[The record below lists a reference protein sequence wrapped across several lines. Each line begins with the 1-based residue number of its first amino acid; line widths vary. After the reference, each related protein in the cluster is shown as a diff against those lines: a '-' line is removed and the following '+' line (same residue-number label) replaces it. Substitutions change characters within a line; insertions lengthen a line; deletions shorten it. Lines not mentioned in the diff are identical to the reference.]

1 MESARSPEK
10 KPPQKTQLLH
20 IHQALKARVVEFGGW
35 LMPIQYEGI
44 TAEHLAVRQKA
55 GMFDISHMG
64 KFQVQ
69 GPNVLEALQTLVPSD
84 VSQLQTGQAKYTVM
98 LNAEGGVIDD
108 LIIYNQGKNASG
120 QTSAIL
126 IVNASTTD
134 KDKAWLTEHLSA
146 QQVELIDYAEKKVL
160 IAVQG
165 PEAIATLQT
174 LTDEDLSSIPN
185 YWHREITLLNQPAWV
200 ARTGYTGE
208 DGFEIMSDPEPGIL
222 LWLRLQVLGVRPCGL
237 GARDTLRLE
246 AAMALY
252 GQDVNESVTPLEAG
266 LTWLVNLDKP
276 SFIGREALL
285 RQKEQGLARC
295 LVGLEMQ
302 GRHIARHDYEVY
314 AEGQAVGM
322 VTSGTFGPTVE
333 KAIALAYVPPA
344 LAQVGQSVSIR
355 IRGKD
360 CPALVVKRPFYRRPK
375 PSPESSLES
384 NPKSNPKSN

>member
-1 MESARSPEK
+1 LESARSPK
-10 KPPQKTQLLH
+10 KTPFIH
-20 IHQALKARVVEFGGW
+20 IHQALKARIVEFGGW
-35 LMPIQYEGI
+35 SMPIQYEGI
-44 TAEHLAVRQKA
+44 TAEHQAVRQKA

-64 KFQVQ
+64 KFRVQ
-69 GPNVLEALQTLVPSD
+69 GPNVLAALQKLVPSD
-84 VSQLQTGQAKYTVM
+84 VSQLQAGQAKYTVM

-108 LIIYNQGKNASG
+108 LIIYNQGKDESG
-120 QTSAIL
+120 LTSAIL
-126 IVNASTTD
+126 IVNASTTE
-134 KDKAWLTEHLSA
+134 KDKAWLTEHLGA
-146 QQVELIDYAEKKVL
+146 EQVALTDYAEEKAL

-165 PEAIATLQT
+165 PKAIATLQT
-174 LTDEDLSSIPN
+174 LTDTDLSSIPN
-185 YWHREITLLNQPAWV
+185 YWHREIELLNQPAWV

-208 DGFEIMSDPEPGIL
+208 DGFEIMLDTEPGIL

-252 GQDVNESVTPLEAG
+252 GQDVNESITPLEAG
-266 LTWLVNLDKP
+266 LSWLVNLDKP
-276 SFIGREALL
+276 DFIGREALL

-314 AEGQAVGM
+314 SEGKPVGI

-344 LAQVGQSVSIR
+344 LSQIGQPLAIQ

-360 CPALVVKRPFYRRPK
+360 CPAIVVKRPFYRRPK
-375 PSPESSLES
+375 AS
-384 NPKSNPKSN
+384 

>member
-1 MESARSPEK
+1 MNQSEEKTTLEPVRSPEQT
-10 KPPQKTQLLH
+10 PPNKTPLFR
-20 IHQALKARVVEFGGW
+20 IHQALNARIVEFGGW
-35 LMPIQYEGI
+35 SMPIQYEGI
-44 TAEHLAVRQKA
+44 TAEHQAVRQKA

-69 GPNVLEALQTLVPSD
+69 GPDVLAALQKLVPSD
-84 VSQLQTGQAKYTVM
+84 VSLLQPGQAKYTVM
-98 LNAEGGVIDD
+98 LNAEGGIIDD
-108 LIIYNQGKNASG
+108 LIIYNQGKDASG
-120 QTSAIL
+120 LTAAIL

-134 KDKAWLTEHLSA
+134 KDKAWLTEHLRTE
-146 QQVELIDYAEKKVL
+146 QVTLADHSEQKVL
-160 IAVQG
+160 LAVQG

-185 YWHREITLLNQPAWV
+185 YWHREITLLGQPAWV

-208 DGFEIMSDPEPGIL
+208 DGFEVMLDPEAGIL
-222 LWLRLQVLGVRPCGL
+222 LWLRLQILGVAPCGL

-252 GQDVNESVTPLEAG
+252 GQDVNESITPLEAG
-266 LTWLVNLDKP
+266 LAWLVNLDKP

-314 AEGQAVGM
+314 AAGKAVGM
-322 VTSGTFGPTVE
+322 VTSGTFGPTLE

-344 LAQVGQSVSIR
+344 LAQIGQSLAVQ

-360 CPALVVKRPFYRRPK
+360 CPAMVVKRPFYRRPK
-375 PSPESSLES
+375 SS
-384 NPKSNPKSN
+384 

>member
-1 MESARSPEK
+1 
-10 KPPQKTQLLH
+10 
-20 IHQALKARVVEFGGW
+20 
-35 LMPIQYEGI
+35 MPIQYGGI
-44 TAEHLAVRQKA
+44 TAEHQAVRQKA

-69 GPNVLEALQTLVPSD
+69 GPDVLTALQKLVPSD
-84 VSQLQTGQAKYTVM
+84 VSLLQPGQAKYTVM
-98 LNAEGGVIDD
+98 LNAEGGIIDD
-108 LIIYNQGKNASG
+108 LIIYNQGKDASG
-120 QTSAIL
+120 LTSAIL

-134 KDKAWLTEHLSA
+134 KDKAWLTEHLNA
-146 QQVELIDYAEKKVL
+146 EQVTLADDSELKIL

-185 YWHREITLLNQPAWV
+185 YWHKDITLLGQPAWV

-208 DGFEIMSDPEPGIL
+208 DGFEVMLDPEAGVL
-222 LWLRLQVLGVRPCGL
+222 LWLRLQILGVVPCGL

-252 GQDVNESVTPLEAG
+252 GQDVNESITPLEAG

-285 RQKEQGLARC
+285 RQKEQGLTRC

-302 GRHIARHDYEVY
+302 GRHIARHDYEIH
-314 AEGQAVGM
+314 AEGKAIGV
-322 VTSGTFGPTVE
+322 VTSGTFGPTLE

-344 LAQVGQSVSIR
+344 FAQVGQSLSVQ
-355 IRGKD
+355 IRGKN
-360 CPALVVKRPFYRRPK
+360 CPAIVVKRPFYRRPK
-375 PSPESSLES
+375 SS
-384 NPKSNPKSN
+384 

>member
-1 MESARSPEK
+1 LESARSPQQTV
-10 KPPQKTQLLH
+10 PQKTPLH
-20 IHQALKARVVEFGGW
+20 RIHQALNARIVEFGGW
-35 LMPIQYEGI
+35 SMPIQYEGI
-44 TAEHLAVRQKA
+44 TAEHQAVRQKA

-64 KFQVQ
+64 KFRVQ
-69 GPNVLEALQTLVPSD
+69 GSNVLDALQTLVPSD
-84 VSQLQTGQAKYTVM
+84 VSLLQTGQAKYTVM
-98 LNAEGGVIDD
+98 LNAKGGVIDD
-108 LIIYNQGKNASG
+108 LIIYNQGKDASG
-120 QTSAIL
+120 LTSAIL
-126 IVNASTTD
+126 IVNASTTE
-134 KDKAWLTEHLSA
+134 KDKAWLAEHLGA
-146 QQVELIDYAEKKVL
+146 EQVALTDYAEEKVL

-174 LTDEDLSSIPN
+174 LTDTDLSSIPN
-185 YWHREITLLNQPAWV
+185 YWHKEIELLNQPAWV

-208 DGFEIMSDPEPGIL
+208 DGFEVMLDTQPGIL
-222 LWLRLQVLGVRPCGL
+222 LWLRLQVLGVVPCGL

-252 GQDVNESVTPLEAG
+252 GQDVNESITPLEAG

-285 RQKEQGLARC
+285 RQKEHGLTRC

-314 AEGQAVGM
+314 AEGKAVGI

-333 KAIALAYVPPA
+333 RAIALAYVPPA
-344 LAQVGQSVSIR
+344 LAQIGQSLNVQ

-360 CPALVVKRPFYRRPK
+360 CPAIVVKRPFYRRPK
-375 PSPESSLES
+375 SG
-384 NPKSNPKSN
+384 

>member
-1 MESARSPEK
+1 LESARSPQQTLPK
-10 KPPQKTQLLH
+10 QTPLLH
-20 IHQALKARVVEFGGW
+20 IHQALKARIVEFGGW
-35 LMPIQYEGI
+35 SMPIQYEGI
-44 TAEHLAVRQKA
+44 TAEHHAVRQKA

-69 GPNVLEALQTLVPSD
+69 GPNVLDALQKLVPSD
-84 VSQLQTGQAKYTVM
+84 VSLLQPGQAKYTVM

-108 LIIYNQGKNASG
+108 LIIYNQGKDASG
-120 QTSAIL
+120 LTSAIL

-134 KDKAWLTEHLSA
+134 KDKAWLTEHLGA
-146 QQVELIDYAEKKVL
+146 EQVTLTDFAEEKVL

-165 PEAIATLQT
+165 PEAIALLQT

-185 YWHREITLLNQPAWV
+185 YWHKEVMLLNQPTWM

-208 DGFEIMSDPEPGIL
+208 DGFEVMLDAQPGIL

-252 GQDVNESVTPLEAG
+252 GQDVNESITPLEAG
-266 LTWLVNLDKP
+266 LAWLVNLDKP
-276 SFIGREALL
+276 DFIGREAL
-285 RQKEQGLARC
+285 RHQKEQGLTRC

-314 AEGQAVGM
+314 AEGKPVGI
-322 VTSGTFGPTVE
+322 VTSGTFGPTLE

-344 LAQVGQSVSIR
+344 LAQVGQSLSVQ

-360 CPALVVKRPFYRRPK
+360 CPAVVVKRPFYRRPK
-375 PSPESSLES
+375 PS
-384 NPKSNPKSN
+384 

>member
-1 MESARSPEK
+1 
-10 KPPQKTQLLH
+10 
-20 IHQALKARVVEFGGW
+20 
-35 LMPIQYEGI
+35 MPIQYEGI
-44 TAEHLAVRQKA
+44 TAEHHAVRQKA

-69 GPNVLEALQTLVPSD
+69 GPNVLDALQKLVPSD
-84 VSQLQTGQAKYTVM
+84 VSLLQPGQAKYTVM

-108 LIIYNQGKNASG
+108 LIIYNQGKDASG
-120 QTSAIL
+120 LTSAIL

-134 KDKAWLTEHLSA
+134 KDKAWLTEHLGA
-146 QQVELIDYAEKKVL
+146 EQVTLTDFAEEKVL

-165 PEAIATLQT
+165 PEAIALLQT

-185 YWHREITLLNQPAWV
+185 YWHKEVMLLNQPTWM

-208 DGFEIMSDPEPGIL
+208 DGFEVMLDAQPGIL

-252 GQDVNESVTPLEAG
+252 GQDVNESITPLEAG
-266 LTWLVNLDKP
+266 LAWLINLDKP
-276 SFIGREALL
+276 DFIGREAL
-285 RQKEQGLARC
+285 RHQKEQGLTRC

-314 AEGQAVGM
+314 AEGKPVGI
-322 VTSGTFGPTVE
+322 VTSGTFGPTLE

-344 LAQVGQSVSIR
+344 LAQVGQSLSVQ

-360 CPALVVKRPFYRRPK
+360 CPAVVVKRPFYRRPK
-375 PSPESSLES
+375 PS
-384 NPKSNPKSN
+384 

>member
-1 MESARSPEK
+1 
-10 KPPQKTQLLH
+10 
-20 IHQALKARVVEFGGW
+20 
-35 LMPIQYEGI
+35 MPIQYEGI
-44 TAEHLAVRQKA
+44 TAEHHAVRQKA

-69 GPNVLEALQTLVPSD
+69 GPNVLDALQKLVPSD
-84 VSQLQTGQAKYTVM
+84 VSLLQTGQAKYTVM

-108 LIIYNQGKNASG
+108 LIIYNQGKDDSG
-120 QTSAIL
+120 LTSAIL

-134 KDKAWLTEHLSA
+134 KDKAWLTEHLKA
-146 QQVELIDYAEKKVL
+146 EQVTLTDFAAEKVL

-185 YWHREITLLNQPAWV
+185 YWHKEVMLLNHPTWM

-208 DGFEIMSDPEPGIL
+208 DGFEVMLDAQPGIL

-252 GQDVNESVTPLEAG
+252 GQDVNESITPLEAG
-266 LTWLVNLDKP
+266 LGWLVNLGKSD
-276 SFIGREALL
+276 FIGREALL
-285 RQKEQGLARC
+285 HQKDQGLPRC

-302 GRHIARHDYEVY
+302 GRHIARHDYKVY
-314 AEGQAVGM
+314 SKGKPVGI
-322 VTSGTFGPTVE
+322 VTSGTFGPTLE

-344 LAQVGQSVSIR
+344 LAQVGQSLSVQ

-360 CPALVVKRPFYRRPK
+360 CPAVVVKRPFYRRLK
-375 PSPESSLES
+375 PS
-384 NPKSNPKSN
+384 

>member
-1 MESARSPEK
+1 LESAPL
-10 KPPQKTQLLH
+10 PQPTFPQQTPLH
-20 IHQALKARVVEFGGW
+20 RIHQALNARIVEFGGW
-35 LMPIQYEGI
+35 SMPIQYEGI
-44 TAEHLAVRQKA
+44 TAEHQAVRQKV

-64 KFQVQ
+64 KFRVQ
-69 GPNVLEALQTLVPSD
+69 GPNVLNALQKLVPSD
-84 VSQLQTGQAKYTVM
+84 VSLIQTGQAKYTVM

-108 LIIYNQGKNASG
+108 LIIYNQGKDASG
-120 QTSAIL
+120 LTSAIL
-126 IVNASTTD
+126 IVNASTTE

-146 QQVELIDYAEKKVL
+146 EQVALTDYAEEKVL

-174 LTDEDLSSIPN
+174 LTDTDLSSIPN
-185 YWHREITLLNQPAWV
+185 YWHREIELLNQPAWV

-208 DGFEIMSDPEPGIL
+208 DGFEVMLDTQPGIL

-252 GQDVNESVTPLEAG
+252 GQDVNESITPLEAG

-285 RQKEQGLARC
+285 CQKEQGLTRC

-314 AEGQAVGM
+314 AEGQPVGI

-344 LAQVGQSVSIR
+344 FSQIGQPLSIQ

-360 CPALVVKRPFYRRPK
+360 CPAIVVKRPFYRRPK
-375 PSPESSLES
+375 SELT
-384 NPKSNPKSN
+384 

>member
-1 MESARSPEK
+1 LESARSPQQTLPK
-10 KPPQKTQLLH
+10 QTPLLH
-20 IHQALKARVVEFGGW
+20 IHQALKARIVEFGGW
-35 LMPIQYEGI
+35 SMPIQYEGI
-44 TAEHLAVRQKA
+44 TAEHHAVRQKA

-69 GPNVLEALQTLVPSD
+69 GPNVLDALQKLVPSD
-84 VSQLQTGQAKYTVM
+84 VSLLQPGQAKYTVM

-108 LIIYNQGKNASG
+108 LIIYNQGKDASG
-120 QTSAIL
+120 LTSAIL

-134 KDKAWLTEHLSA
+134 KDKAWLTEHLGA
-146 QQVELIDYAEKKVL
+146 EQVTLTDFAEEKVL

-165 PEAIATLQT
+165 PEAIALLQT

-185 YWHREITLLNQPAWV
+185 YWHKEVMLLNQPTWM

-208 DGFEIMSDPEPGIL
+208 DGFEVMLDAQPGIL

-252 GQDVNESVTPLEAG
+252 GQDVNESITPLEAG
-266 LTWLVNLDKP
+266 LAWLINLDKP
-276 SFIGREALL
+276 DFIGREAL
-285 RQKEQGLARC
+285 RHQKEQGLTRC

-314 AEGQAVGM
+314 AEGKPVGI
-322 VTSGTFGPTVE
+322 VTSGTFGPTLE

-344 LAQVGQSVSIR
+344 LAQVGQSLSVQ

-360 CPALVVKRPFYRRPK
+360 CPAVVVKRPFYRRPK
-375 PSPESSLES
+375 PS
-384 NPKSNPKSN
+384 

>member
-1 MESARSPEK
+1 LESARSPEQT
-10 KPPQKTQLLH
+10 PPQDMPAKKTPLFR
-20 IHQALKARVVEFGGW
+20 IHQALKARIVEFGGW
-35 LMPIQYEGI
+35 SMPIQYEGI
-44 TAEHLAVRQKA
+44 TAEHQAVRQKA

-69 GPNVLEALQTLVPSD
+69 GPDVLAALQKLVPSD
-84 VSQLQTGQAKYTVM
+84 VSRLQPGQAKYTVM
-98 LNAEGGVIDD
+98 LNPEGGVIDD
-108 LIIYNQGKNASG
+108 LIIYNQGQDASG

-134 KDKAWLTEHLSA
+134 KDKAWLSEHLSA
-146 QQVELIDYAEKKVL
+146 DQVALADYADQKVL
-160 IAVQG
+160 FAVQG

-185 YWHREITLLNQPAWV
+185 YWHREITLQNQPAWV

-208 DGFEIMSDPEPGIL
+208 DGFEVMLDPEPGIL
-222 LWLRLQVLGVRPCGL
+222 LWLRLQVLGVVPCGL

-252 GQDVNESVTPLEAG
+252 GQDVNESITPLEAG
-266 LTWLVNLDKP
+266 LTWLVNLDK
-276 SFIGREALL
+276 SNFIGREALL

-314 AEGQAVGM
+314 SEGKTVGTI
-322 VTSGTFGPTVE
+322 TSGTFGPTLE
-333 KAIALAYVPPA
+333 KAIALAYVPPT
-344 LAQVGQSVSIR
+344 LAQVGQSLSIK

-360 CPALVVKRPFYRRPK
+360 CPAIVVKRPFYRRPK
-375 PSPESSLES
+375 
-384 NPKSNPKSN
+384 

>member
-1 MESARSPEK
+1 
-10 KPPQKTQLLH
+10 
-20 IHQALKARVVEFGGW
+20 
-35 LMPIQYEGI
+35 MPIQYEGI
-44 TAEHLAVRQKA
+44 TTEHHAVRQKA

-69 GPNVLEALQTLVPSD
+69 GQNVLDAMQKLVPSD
-84 VSQLQTGQAKYTVM
+84 VSLLQPGQAKYTIM

-108 LIIYNQGKNASG
+108 LIIYNQGKDASG
-120 QTSAIL
+120 LTSAIL

-134 KDKAWLTEHLSA
+134 KDKAWLTEHLRA
-146 QQVELIDYAEKKVL
+146 EQVTLTDFAEEKVL

-165 PEAIATLQT
+165 PEAIALLQT

-185 YWHREITLLNQPAWV
+185 YWHKEVMLLNQPTWM

-208 DGFEIMSDPEPGIL
+208 DGFEVMLDAQPGIL

-252 GQDVNESVTPLEAG
+252 GQDVNESITPLEAG
-266 LTWLVNLDKP
+266 LAWLVNLDKP
-276 SFIGREALL
+276 DFIGREAL
-285 RQKEQGLARC
+285 RHQKEQGLTRC

-314 AEGQAVGM
+314 AEGKPVGI
-322 VTSGTFGPTVE
+322 VTSGTFGPTLE

-344 LAQVGQSVSIR
+344 LAQVGQSLSVQ

-360 CPALVVKRPFYRRPK
+360 CPAVVVKRPFYRRPK
-375 PSPESSLES
+375 PS
-384 NPKSNPKSN
+384 